1 VAAWG
6 LDFLTRGYAHA
17 RVSSPLYD
25 GEQFQVDIIEQ
36 EAKQYRANLVRPNG
50 TISAEAEAGLLDTP
64 PAPPQ
69 RRGDPIAAADY
80 SAPAASHDSFSEL
93 RETGCKAFRYHWGP
107 EHLMRTY
114 LRDVAQ
120 IPALLTGAEAYANM
134 SFILGISNFIAADNI
149 HMNPWVHLET
159 RSQNYRPV
167 ANGTS
172 IIAEMSVTDLFEKKG
187 HQFFD
192 AEVVL
197 YDEANDN
204 CLSSIELRA
213 IYKLRGA

>member
-69 RRGDPIAAADY
+69 RRGD
-80 SAPAASHDSFSEL
+80 
-93 RETGCKAFRYHWGP
+93 R
-107 EHLMRTY
+107 
-114 LRDVAQ
+114 
-120 IPALLTGAEAYANM
+120 
-134 SFILGISNFIAADNI
+134 NI
-149 HMNPWVHLET
+149 
-159 RSQNYRPV
+159 
-167 ANGTS
+167 
-172 IIAEMSVTDLFEKKG
+172 
-187 HQFFD
+187 
-192 AEVVL
+192 
-197 YDEANDN
+197 
-204 CLSSIELRA
+204 
-213 IYKLRGA
+213 